1 MISWKLAVSDSMDAG
16 KIHMTNREHLQA
28 LLLVGA
34 FWFTLRLPLSFP
46 VCILSAMNLFRA
58 VLTQSAHAIHAGAGA
73 SASIPFLHLG
83 RRFWNTHTASKQSMD
98 VYALELLPIL
108 FLHGH
113 LIHNTEARTP
123 DPEFFHFLFPFRHA
137 CCGMAWLDVGG
148 LIDYSPFSQS

>member
-1 MISWKLAVSDSMDAG
+1 MISWKLAVSDGMDAG

-58 VLTQSAHAIHAGAGA
+58 VLTQSAHAIHAGVGA
-73 SASIPFLHLG
+73 SAYTIFALGTQVLLHILPED
-83 RRFWNTHTASKQSMD
+83 RAWYIFAH
-98 VYALELLPIL
+98 ELLPIL

-113 LIHNTEARTP
+113 PIHNTEASSCRTP
-123 DPEFFHFLFPFRHA
+123 DPEVLHFCFLFVLLVV
-137 CCGMAWLDVGG
+137 AWPGWM
-148 LIDYSPFSQS
+148 